1 MSEVKSTVGDLAS
14 VVVDASKILSEH
26 STQPGSLRKYSL
38 WAHTVN
44 VTIYLSYPFP
54 TFPKGTGEGREQRTP
69 KVLENKFQ

>member
-1 MSEVKSTVGDLAS
+1 MSEVKSTAGDLAS

-54 TFPKGTGEGREQRTP
+54 TFPKSTGEGENREHQ
-69 KVLENKFQ
+69 KC